1 MRLALFGPPGAGKGT
16 QAKRLA
22 HAHGLTHLSTG
33 DLFRAA
39 IRQKTPLGVRVT
51 ELLAAGEL
59 VPDDVTCGIV
69 ADTLAE
75 IGTRDFV
82 LDGFP
87 RTVPQA
93 EWLVKHLAEAEA
105 PLDAMI
111 SLEVPD
117 DQIVHR
123 LSRRRTDPATGEIY
137 HLDFNPPPADTD
149 APLEEK
155 LRKLPAPKVGE
166 KEKPVEFVK
175 VVGKIAL
182 YGVREFDCADGES
195 LKLETFSAFGMVDAS
210 ALDVSKTLKVFGPLE
225 PIGMPMGKK
234 GHTKLAH
241 FVFLFLYTNVAGKVV
256 VVLYNIAKQLCEECM
271 LNKMSNQRRRR
282 RPG

>member
-39 IRQKTPLGVRVT
+39 IRQQTPLGVRVT

-149 APLEEK
+149 LATLVHRSDDQPEAIQHRLEVYHEETAPVEAA
-155 LRKLPAPKVGE
+155 LRAHVPTVEIDGTGTLDEVQARVDAALAAVGE
-166 KEKPVEFVK
+166 
-175 VVGKIAL
+175 A
-182 YGVREFDCADGES
+182 
-195 LKLETFSAFGMVDAS
+195 
-210 ALDVSKTLKVFGPLE
+210 
-225 PIGMPMGKK
+225 
-234 GHTKLAH
+234 
-241 FVFLFLYTNVAGKVV
+241 
-256 VVLYNIAKQLCEECM
+256 
-271 LNKMSNQRRRR
+271 
-282 RPG
+282 